1 MKKLSKLMVFVI
13 SVFAFVTGV
22 NATEKNEVT
31 TAMMQFNERK
41 ESVSDGAKKSKP
53 TK

>member
-22 NATEKNEVT
+22 NATEKKRSYIKV
-31 TAMMQFNERK
+31 FW
-41 ESVSDGAKKSKP
+41 S
-53 TK
+53 

>member
-22 NATEKNEVT
+22 NATEK
-31 TAMMQFNERK
+31 
-41 ESVSDGAKKSKP
+41 
-53 TK
+53 TKLH